1 MEKIGV
7 LGTCD
12 TAGVVATLRSIVP
25 ASMHVDPILRTTN
38 VSELRRENKVPDLLS
53 AMQGYDRVF
62 VSRAHAASIGA
73 HTDSPIT
80 FYPPLVF
87 DAFHPDIIYIRR
99 AAPDKVFIQPHY
111 HSAIIVWCY
120 LNKVP
125 IQSVTSFFSARN
137 FDRLGYFD
145 RWADALTLQKQGF
158 ERAEVEFNPYMLHM
172 SRHLPFMHSI
182 NHPKMLAIATM
193 VRLLARTLGLRP
205 NLDAPVYTP
214 DGLAAAYWP
223 VYPETGERLG
233 LGGAYDWTR
242 EQRRLNL
249 SEYAEHSY
257 AQYDKLGIDPAT
269 VIRTGNNK
277 LLDSVLV
284 QTYEPL

>member
-1 MEKIGV
+1 MQKIGV
-7 LGTCD
+7 LGACD

-25 ASMHVDPILRTTN
+25 ETTHVAPILRTTN
-38 VSELRRENKVPDLLS
+38 VSELRREDKVSDLLA
-53 AMQGYDRVF
+53 AMQGYDKVF
-62 VSRAHAASIGA
+62 VSTAHAASIGSQPDA
-73 HTDSPIT
+73 PIT

-87 DAFHPDIIYIRR
+87 DAFHPDIIYMR
-99 AAPDKVFIQPHY
+99 PGPNKDFIPPHY
-111 HSAIIVWCY
+111 HSAIVVWCY

-125 IQSVTSFFSARN
+125 PQIVPSLFSARN

-145 RWADALTLQKQGF
+145 RWADALTLQRQQF
-158 ERAEVEFNPYMLHM
+158 ERTEVEFNPYMLHM

-193 VRLLARTLGLRP
+193 ARLLARSLGLRP

-214 DGLAAAYWP
+214 DGLAGAYWP
-223 VYPETGERLG
+223 IYPEIGERLG
-233 LGGAYDWTR
+233 LRGAYDWTR

-249 SEYAEHSY
+249 LEYVEHCY
-257 AQYDKLGIDPAT
+257 AQYDNLGLDPAA

-277 LLDSVLV
+277 QLDSVLGAD
-284 QTYEPL
+284 T